1 MFAYSK
7 ALVAVIGAGVV
18 AAQVAL
24 EDSLFDAG
32 DALTVI
38 VAVVTAINVY
48 LVTNTEKP
56 SA

>member
-48 LVTNTEKP
+48 LVANEKKTGV
-56 SA
+56 